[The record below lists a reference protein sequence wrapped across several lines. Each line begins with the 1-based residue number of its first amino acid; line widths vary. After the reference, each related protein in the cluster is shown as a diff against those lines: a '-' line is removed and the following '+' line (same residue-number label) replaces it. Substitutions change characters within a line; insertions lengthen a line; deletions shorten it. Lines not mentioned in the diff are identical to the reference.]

1 MLESLHPAS
10 LPYSYGN
17 TSASPFLEFSRLIC
31 EEAYSGLTQRAM
43 SLKIILIMLAL
54 SGVGGIVLGYVL
66 RVLIGLAQR
75 GSVELNTRQKLLQA
89 KEQAAKI
96 IADAEYRGA
105 VIETER
111 LEPIEEREEKL
122 ASREE
127 RVAARQEFLDS
138 RQRDLDEKEDE
149 VRAREQEALHA
160 RNETEKL
167 AAERLKELAKIANL
181 SETAAREQLFSEIE
195 RTHEEAILLRLQK
208 LAAHGRERLEDKA
221 RAILTSTIHRLG
233 NAVNAEVMSLSVMLP
248 SEDMKGKIIG
258 KEGRNIKAFE
268 RATGVDVIIDD
279 APDKITLSSFDPLR
293 RAIAKM
299 ALETL
304 IADGRI
310 QPVKIEETVEKTRAE
325 VAEIV
330 RQKGEAAAY
339 ETGVIGLD
347 PKLTALLGRLHFRT
361 SYGQNVLTH
370 SIEMAHIAGML
381 AAELGAD
388 ASVARTGALL
398 HDIGKAVDHE
408 VQGTHVEIGR
418 RILEKFGVDK
428 RIILAMQSHHEEYP
442 YETPESVIVQ
452 VADAISGGRPG
463 ARRDTVDRYL
473 ERLGDLERLAA
484 AFEGVEKVYA
494 IAAGREIRVFVNP
507 GKVSDI
513 AMHTLARDIAVR
525 IQEELKYPGEIKVN
539 IIRENRVVEFAR

>member
-1 MLESLHPAS
+1 
-10 LPYSYGN
+10 
-17 TSASPFLEFSRLIC
+17 
-31 EEAYSGLTQRAM
+31 M

-75 GSVELNTRQKLLQA
+75 GSIELEIKQKMLQA

-96 IADAEYRGA
+96 IADAEFRGE
-105 VIETER
+105 VVETER
-111 LEPIEEREEKL
+111 LAPVEEREEKV
-122 ASREE
+122 AAREE
-127 RVAARQEFLDS
+127 RVASREEFLDS
-138 RQRDLDEKEDE
+138 RQRDLDEKEVE
-149 VRAREQEALHA
+149 VRAREQQAVHA
-160 RNETEKL
+160 RAAAEKL
-167 AAERLKELAKIANL
+167 TAERSKELAKVANL
-181 SETAAREQLFSEIE
+181 SEDKAREELFSQIE
-195 RTHEEAILLRLQK
+195 RAYEEAILLRLQK
-208 LAAHGRERLEDKA
+208 LEAHGRERLEDKA

-233 NAVNAEVMSLSVMLP
+233 NAVNAEVMSLSVALP
-248 SEDMKGKIIG
+248 SEELKGKIIG

-279 APDKITLSSFDPLR
+279 SPEKITLSSFDPLR
-293 RAIAKM
+293 RAVAKI
-299 ALETL
+299 ALEKL

-310 QPVKIEETVEKTRAE
+310 QPAKIEETVEKTRAE

-330 RQKGEAAAY
+330 KQKGEAAAY
-339 ETGVIGLD
+339 EAGVIGLD

-381 AAELGAD
+381 AGELGAD
-388 ASVARTGALL
+388 AAVARTGALL

-418 RILEKFGVDK
+418 RILEKFGIDQ
-428 RIILAMQSHHEEYP
+428 RIIQAMQSHHEEHP
-442 YETPESVIVQ
+442 YETPEAVIVQ

-473 ERLGDLERLAA
+473 ERLGDLERLAST
-484 AFEGVEKVYA
+484 FPGVEKVYA
-494 IAAGREIRVFVNP
+494 IAAGREIRIFVNP
-507 GKVSDI
+507 GKVSDL
-513 AMHTLARDIAVR
+513 AMHALARDIAKR